1 MRVPHGVYDR
11 ETSPNR
17 EQPMAYQIPLTI
29 KDTLAYINQN
39 KYVLPAIQR
48 ELVWAQEPERMTRL
62 FDSILRGYPIGTF
75 LFWKVTPEQSKEFHF
90 YEFMRDWHE
99 RKHRHNDRAHIAEAR
114 ELIAILDGQQRL
126 SALNIGLY
134 GSLAHKLP
142 RKRVDS
148 VDAYPPKRLYVDLR
162 YEATEDDDLEYGFS
176 FLTTEQATAS
186 ESNHWY
192 RVGDILDVSEPGEPV
207 FEYVKKHDLTATS
220 AFRTLSHLWKA
231 VHDDG
236 VVSYFEVKEQSL
248 SKVLDI
254 FVRVNSGGV
263 VLTKSDLLLSIATA
277 QFEGRDAREEIHG
290 LVDDLNDTKPG
301 FKFTK
306 DLVLKA
312 GLVLTDISDVGFRVE
327 NFTATNMKILD
338 ERWDDVERSLRI
350 GVKLLSSFGFSDS
363 SLPAAS
369 VLIPLADYIHQRG
382 LDESYVTSANSSVR
396 ADRAVVRHWTIRTI
410 LKPGIWGSALDQL
423 LRALHQAIKNSAGGF
438 PIDAIEIEMAK
449 RGKSLAFDQDLLDEL
464 ADTPYKHKR
473 AFALMTLLYDWVDTR
488 NEFHVDHVF
497 PRSLATTAKLRDH
510 GIDEADFEEL
520 GDKIE
525 RLANL
530 QLLQGPENI
539 QKRAQLPGD
548 WVRAQYPDEGAR
560 NAWLAGHDL
569 HGLPADLVDFLP
581 FYEGRR
587 VVVRNRL
594 ANLLGASPDEI
605 RSATIEA
612 PALSPLPA
620 AEAMP
625 PAESSPTPRSNT
637 TRSSTDQTKRVY
649 ATSLKDL
656 LTNGA
661 LSPGA
666 ALHADYRG
674 ISYHVVVRPDGRLE
688 AGGEVFETASQA
700 ARLLT
705 GQKSVNGWI
714 FWLTE
719 GGRPVGDLRAG

>member
-1 MRVPHGVYDR
+1 
-11 ETSPNR
+11 
-17 EQPMAYQIPLTI
+17 MAYQIPLTI
-29 KDTLAYINQN
+29 KDTLENIARGRF
-39 KYVLPAIQR
+39 VLPAIQR
-48 ELVWAQEPERMTRL
+48 ELVWAQEPSRMTRL

-75 LFWKVTPEQSKEFHF
+75 LFWQVTPEQSKEFHF
-90 YEFMRDWHE
+90 YEFMLNWHE
-99 RKHRHNDRAHIAEAR
+99 RKHRHNDRLHLGEPR
-114 ELIAILDGQQRL
+114 ELTAILDGQQRL

-148 VDAYPPKRLYVDLR
+148 VDAYPAKRLHVDLR
-162 YEATEDDDLEYGFS
+162 YAPTEDDDLQYGFE
-176 FLTTEQATAS
+176 FLTDDQASAIG
-186 ESNHWY
+186 EHHWY
-192 RVGDILDVSEPGEPV
+192 RVGDILDVTEPGEPI
-207 FEYVKKHDLTATS
+207 FEYVKQHDLTDTS
-220 AFRTLSHLWKA
+220 AFRTLARLWKA
-231 VHDDG
+231 VQEDG
-236 VVSYFEVKEQSL
+236 VVSYFEEKEQSL

-338 ERWDDVERSLRI
+338 EEWEDVERALRI
-350 GVKLLSSFGFSDS
+350 GVKLLSSFGFSES

-382 LDESYVTSANSSVR
+382 LNESYVTSATPSVR

-423 LRALHQAIKNSAGGF
+423 LRALHQALKDSSGGF
-438 PIDAIEIEMAK
+438 PIEAIEAEMAK
-449 RGKSLAFDQDLLDEL
+449 RGKSLAFDGDLLDEL
-464 ADTPYKHKR
+464 VDTPYKHKR
-473 AFALMTLLYDWVDTR
+473 TFALLTLLYDWVDTR

-497 PRSLATTAKLRDH
+497 PRSLATSAKLRDH
-510 GIDEADFEEL
+510 GVPESVFEEF
-520 GDKIE
+520 GDRIE

-530 QLLQGPENI
+530 QLLAGPENI

-548 WVRAQYPDEGAR
+548 WVRGQYASVEAR

-581 FYEGRR
+581 FYEQRR
-587 VVVRNRL
+587 AVVRERL
-594 ANLLGASPDEI
+594 ARLLGARPDEV
-605 RSATIEA
+605 RKAATDA
-612 PALSPLPA
+612 PVPADLPA
-620 AEAMP
+620 YDTPP
-625 PAESSPTPRSNT
+625 PASVSAERS
-637 TRSSTDQTKRVY
+637 RPASRPGAARKRVY
-649 ATSLKDL
+649 ETSMADLVATGVIAPG
-656 LTNGA
+656 TV
-661 LSPGA
+661 LSKT
-666 ALHADYRG
+666 YRG
-674 ISYHVVVRPDGRLE
+674 TAYEVTVRDDGRLE
-688 AGGEVFETASQA
+688 AGGEVFESLSQA

-705 GQKSVNGWI
+705 GQKAVNGWA
-714 FWLTE
+714 FWLTA
-719 GGRPVGDLRAG
+719 GGTPVGDLRPGS

>member
-1 MRVPHGVYDR
+1 
-11 ETSPNR
+11 
-17 EQPMAYQIPLTI
+17 MAYQIPLTI
-29 KDTLAYINQN
+29 KDTLESIARGRF
-39 KYVLPAIQR
+39 VLPAIQR
-48 ELVWAQEPERMTRL
+48 ELVWAQEPDRMTRL

-75 LFWKVTPEQSKEFHF
+75 LFWQVTPEQSKEFHF
-90 YEFMRDWHE
+90 YEFMLNWHE
-99 RKHRHNDRAHIAEAR
+99 RKHRHNDRLHLGEPR
-114 ELIAILDGQQRL
+114 ELTAILDGQQRL
-126 SALNIGLY
+126 STLNIGLY

-148 VDAYPPKRLYVDLR
+148 VDAYPPKRLHVDLR
-162 YEATEDDDLEYGFS
+162 YAPTEDDDLQFGFE
-176 FLTTEQATAS
+176 FLTDDQAAVIG
-186 ESNHWY
+186 EHHWY
-192 RVGDILDVSEPGEPV
+192 LVGDILDVPEPGEPI
-207 FEYVKKHDLTATS
+207 FEYVKQHDLTDTS
-220 AFRTLSHLWKA
+220 AFRTLARLWKA
-231 VHDDG
+231 VHEDG
-236 VVSYFEVKEQSL
+236 VISYFEEKEQSL

-338 ERWDDVERSLRI
+338 EKWEDVERALRI
-350 GVKLLSSFGFSDS
+350 GVKLLSSFGFSES

-382 LDESYVTSANSSVR
+382 LDESYVTSASPSVR

-423 LRALHQAIKNSAGGF
+423 LRALHQALKESSGGF
-438 PIDAIEIEMAK
+438 PIEAIEAEMAK
-449 RGKSLAFDQDLLDEL
+449 RGKSLAFDADLLDEL
-464 ADTPYKHKR
+464 VDTPYKHKR
-473 AFALMTLLYDWVDTR
+473 TFALLTLLYDWVDTR
-488 NEFHVDHVF
+488 NEFHIDHVF
-497 PRSLATTAKLRDH
+497 PRSLATSAKLRDH
-510 GIDEADFEEL
+510 GVEESDFEEV

-530 QLLQGPENI
+530 QLLAGPENI

-548 WVRAQYPDEGAR
+548 WVRAQYTGEEAR

-581 FYEGRR
+581 FYEQRR
-587 VVVRNRL
+587 IVVRERL
-594 ANLLGASPDEI
+594 ARLLGARPDEVRKAATEAPVPVDLPSPDTPPPPSVTATRARPS
-605 RSATIEA
+605 RSATG
-612 PALSPLPA
+612 
-620 AEAMP
+620 
-625 PAESSPTPRSNT
+625 
-637 TRSSTDQTKRVY
+637 TKRVY
-649 ATSLKDL
+649 ETSMADL
-656 LTNGA
+656 VSAGVIPSGAVLTKTYLGA
-661 LSPGA
+661 E
-666 ALHADYRG
+666 YE
-674 ISYHVVVRPDGRLE
+674 VTVRDDGRLE
-688 AGGEVFETASQA
+688 SDGEIFESLSQA

-705 GQKSVNGWI
+705 GQKAVNGWA
-714 FWLTE
+714 FWLTAA
-719 GGRPVGDLRAG
+719 GLPVGDLRPDS